1 MPGAHVYC
9 PRAPAKPSA
18 VEVPVSPGASATL
31 DALQCLASL
40 HPSRDPSREG
50 TLDRA
55 RELDRFLQDVE
66 KRAYRIAEIAVRN
79 RDDALDIVQDS
90 MLQLARAYGARPS
103 DEWKPLFYRIL
114 QNRIQD
120 CRRRRKS
127 RSRVIAWWTGGTRDA
142 DDEDPDPVDQA
153 AGDEPEPS
161 RRLMNDEAMAALE
174 RALRELPERQQQ
186 AFLLRNFEGLDT
198 AQTAG
203 AMGCAEGSVKTHY
216 FRALQS
222 LREKLGEHWA

>member
-1 MPGAHVYC
+1 M
-9 PRAPAKPSA
+9 SF
-18 VEVPVSPGASATL
+18 GASATL
-31 DALQCLASL
+31 DALQCLTSV
-40 HPSRDPSREG
+40 HPARDSSREG

-79 RDDALDIVQDS
+79 PDDALDIVQDS
-90 MLQLARAYGARPS
+90 MLQLVRAYGARPS

-127 RSRVIAWWTGGTRDA
+127 RSRVIAWWTGGTREDEGDA
-142 DDEDPDPVDQA
+142 PDEIEHAV
-153 AGDEPEPS
+153 GNEPEPS

-174 RALRELPERQQQ
+174 RALRELPDRQQQ
-186 AFLLRNFEGLDT
+186 AFLLRNFEGLDV
-198 AQTAG
+198 AQTAA

-222 LREKLGEHWA
+222 LREKLGEHWT